1 MCSFCRIFFYF
12 DSAFAYGWS
21 VWRGLWR
28 CPALWQVSGSS
39 RTLRLTWQP
48 ASSSHSCRQAGGKN
62 ESPDGWEETLPFIWP
77 HWCGR
82 CREVTEKAEKAGA
95 AENDAKC
102 PLSSGSTAKGQ
113 HSERCPPL
121 ARNTEHMYPWHDSAS
136 EELHSRVKEL
146 TFKEQAA
153 WFPSVSCTWYSPA
166 APGKQIQSSV
176 FPCQAHMQWNSLIL
190 IASLH

>member
-1 MCSFCRIFFYF
+1 MVGV
-12 DSAFAYGWS
+12 YGEGS
-21 VWRGLWR
+21 ED
-28 CPALWQVSGSS
+28 ALLSGRSQAAAELSS
-39 RTLRLTWQP
+39 WLGSLQAALTV
-48 ASSSHSCRQAGGKN
+48 AGKG
-62 ESPDGWEETLPFIWP
+62 EEGMN
-77 HWCGR
+77 HQM
-82 CREVTEKAEKAGA
+82 AEKRHFHSYDPTDVGGA
-95 AENDAKC
+95 ERLQRKQRRQELLKTALSAHW
-102 PLSSGSTAKGQ
+102 SSGSPAKGQ

-121 ARNTEHMYPWHDSAS
+121 ARHTEHMYPWHDSAS

-166 APGKQIQSSV
+166 APGKQVQSSV